1 MSDALNRAERLRDRA
16 DECHQIAAHCSSTP
30 MRNHYLRLEEH
41 YNVLAE
47 AEELSTLAYGD

>member
-1 MSDALNRAERLRDRA
+1 MSDALNRAERLRDMA
-16 DECHQIAAHCSSTP
+16 EECRKAAALSSSAQ

-41 YNVLAE
+41 YDVLAE